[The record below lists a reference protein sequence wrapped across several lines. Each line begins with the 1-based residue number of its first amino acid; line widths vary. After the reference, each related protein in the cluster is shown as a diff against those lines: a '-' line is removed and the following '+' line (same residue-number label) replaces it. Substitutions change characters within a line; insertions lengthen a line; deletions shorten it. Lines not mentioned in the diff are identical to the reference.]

1 MGVEV
6 CDMYDVVLLIEK
18 AISEADAGQVA
29 GLHESLD
36 DPVRYHVIL
45 PCEDAASRIET
56 ALGSIAAS
64 EVLATSAMSYPEMD
78 IDELQREIRSEA
90 QKSLDASM
98 RCMKTTGHEV
108 TGEVSSQNPVE
119 ALAVAVESRDAR
131 EAIILTRS
139 HVVAEF
145 LHLDWTSKARRRIGV
160 PCLHLL
166 EHENFDEQAGQGE
179 GVTGM

>member
-1 MGVEV
+1 
-6 CDMYDVVLLIEK
+6 MYDVILLIEK
-18 AISEADAGQVA
+18 PLSKVDAAQVA
-29 GLHESLD
+29 GLHESLEE
-36 DPVRYHVIL
+36 PVHYHVIL

-64 EVLATSAMSYPEMD
+64 EVLATSAMTYPEMD
-78 IDELQREIRSEA
+78 LDELQREIRGEA
-90 QKSLDASM
+90 EKSMGLCLDYL
-98 RCMKTTGHEV
+98 KETGHEV
-108 TGEVSSQNPVE
+108 TGEVSSQDPID
-119 ALAVAVESRDAR
+119 ALAAAVQTRSAA

-139 HVVAEF
+139 HVVSEF
-145 LHLDWTSKARRRIGV
+145 FHLDWTSKARRKIGV

>member
-1 MGVEV
+1 
-6 CDMYDVVLLIEK
+6 MYEVVLLIEK
-18 AISEADAGQVA
+18 TLSEADANQVA
-29 GLHESLD
+29 GLHESID
-36 DPVRYHVIL
+36 DAVRYHVIL

-90 QKSLDASM
+90 QKSLDAST
-98 RCMKTTGHEV
+98 RLVQQTGHEV
-108 TGEVSSQNPVE
+108 TGEVSSQDPVT
-119 ALAVAVESRDAR
+119 ALAAAVDAR
-131 EAIILTRS
+131 SASEVIILTRPHLVS
-139 HVVAEF
+139 EF
-145 LHLDWTSKARRRIGV
+145 FHLDWTSKARRKIGV

-179 GVTGM
+179 GVSGM

>member
-1 MGVEV
+1 
-6 CDMYDVVLLIEK
+6 MYDVVLLIEK
-18 AISEADAGQVA
+18 ALSEADASQVA
-29 GLHESLD
+29 GLHESLEE
-36 DPVRYHVIL
+36 PVRYHVIL

-78 IDELQREIRSEA
+78 LDELQREIRGEA
-90 QKSLDASM
+90 QKSLDVSVGFMQA
-98 RCMKTTGHEV
+98 TGHEV
-108 TGEVSSQNPVE
+108 TGEVSSQNPIE
-119 ALAVAVESRDAR
+119 ALAVSVESRTAA
-131 EAIILTRS
+131 EAIILTRPHIVS
-139 HVVAEF
+139 EF
-145 LHLDWTSKARRRIGV
+145 FHLDWTSKARRRIGV

>member
-1 MGVEV
+1 
-6 CDMYDVVLLIEK
+6 MYDVVLLIEK
-18 AISEADAGQVA
+18 ALSKADAVQVA

-78 IDELQREIRSEA
+78 LDELQREIRGEA
-90 QKSLDASM
+90 QKELDTSTRYM
-98 RCMKTTGHEV
+98 QGTGHEV
-108 TGEVSSQNPVE
+108 TGEVTSQEPIV
-119 ALAVAVESRDAR
+119 ALAAAVESRSAA

-139 HVVAEF
+139 HVVSEF
-145 LHLDWTSKARRRIGV
+145 FHLDWTSKARRKIGV

-179 GVTGM
+179 GVSGM

>member
-1 MGVEV
+1 
-6 CDMYDVVLLIEK
+6 MYDVVLLIEK
-18 AISEADAGQVA
+18 ALSEADAGQVA

-36 DPVRYHVIL
+36 EPVRYHLIL

-64 EVLATSAMSYPEMD
+64 EVLATSAMTYPEMD
-78 IDELQREIRSEA
+78 IDELQREIRGEA

-98 RCMKTTGHEV
+98 RCMKATGHEV
-108 TGEVSSQNPVE
+108 TGEVSSQDPVK
-119 ALAVAVESRDAR
+119 ALTVAVDSREAR
-131 EAIILTRS
+131 EAIILTRP
-139 HVVAEF
+139 HLVAEF
-145 LHLDWTSKARRRIGV
+145 FHLDWTSKARRKIGV

>member
-1 MGVEV
+1 
-6 CDMYDVVLLIEK
+6 MYDVVLLIEK
-18 AISEADAGQVA
+18 ALSKADAVQVA

-78 IDELQREIRSEA
+78 LDELQREIRSEA
-90 QKSLDASM
+90 HKELETSM
-98 RCMKTTGHEV
+98 RFIQETGHEV
-108 TGEVSSQNPVE
+108 SGEVTSQDPIA
-119 ALAVAVESRDAR
+119 ALAASVDTHNAA

-145 LHLDWTSKARRRIGV
+145 LHLDWTSKARRKIGV

-179 GVTGM
+179 GVSGM